1 VVLGKQTNNALAS
14 LLGLFLISYIV
25 SAIIVVVIVAVGLVV
40 VAVTLKPPRPKKCTG
55 IGLVVFSQFPTVG
68 LKTNKKVH

>member
-1 VVLGKQTNNALAS
+1 MVLGKQTNNALAS

-40 VAVTLKPPRPKKCTG
+40 VAVTLNTPAPKNA
-55 IGLVVFSQFPTVG
+55 LALAWLFFLNS
-68 LKTNKKVH
+68 LLLA